1 MTKVKVSWTV
11 EEKKASIKLI
21 ASDGKES
28 VTIGP
33 FSKMED
39 LEREV
44 EALCKEFHF
53 ALEKA
58 KGEWLSREREQRSK
72 QAQDPQTLWAVLKS
86 ESKDNMIKLFNAQEE
101 NVRKLVAK
109 YVFENVNVFSGP
121 GAVFAELY
129 NQETGLLE
137 P

>member
-1 MTKVKVSWTV
+1 MAKIKVSWTFG
-11 EEKKASIKLI
+11 EKGASII
-21 ASDGKES
+21 ASDGTES
-28 VTIGP
+28 ITIGP
-33 FSKMED
+33 LSKMED
-39 LEREV
+39 LEKEI

-53 ALEKA
+53 ALEKV
-58 KGEWLSREREQRSK
+58 KGEWFSREREKRSK
-72 QAQDPQTLWAVLKS
+72 QVELQDPQALWAVLKG
-86 ESKDNMIKLFNAQEE
+86 ESKDNMIRLFNAQEE
-101 NVRKLVAK
+101 SVRKLVAK